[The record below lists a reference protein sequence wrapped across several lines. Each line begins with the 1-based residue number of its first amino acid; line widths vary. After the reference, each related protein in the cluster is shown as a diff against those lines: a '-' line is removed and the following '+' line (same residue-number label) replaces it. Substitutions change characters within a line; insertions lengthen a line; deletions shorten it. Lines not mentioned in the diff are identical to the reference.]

1 MEVYEAH
8 YFFYIIANNYSKK
21 YLQEVKLCNV
31 HLHAFYKLEVSNY
44 DEQGENRIG
53 RHGFV

>member
-8 YFFYIIANNYSKK
+8 YFLYRIANNYSKK

-31 HLHAFYKLEVSNY
+31 HLHALYKLEVTTTNK
-44 DEQGENRIG
+44 EKT
-53 RHGFV
+53 